1 MKKNTSMN
9 GYRKKYDHRRRHNHT
24 RIRVSAVIF
33 DDDATSKVFSVSDA
47 TKVSISCVSLS
58 KNIPFPALEEGAA
71 GRLLLSSLCGADE
84 FFLESV
90 FKILPD
96 DGF

>member
-1 MKKNTSMN
+1 M
-9 GYRKKYDHRRRHNHT
+9 
-24 RIRVSAVIF
+24 F

-58 KNIPFPALEEGAA
+58 KNIPFPALEEVAA
-71 GRLLLSSLCGADE
+71 GRLLLSLCGVDE

-90 FKILPD
+90 FKTSPD